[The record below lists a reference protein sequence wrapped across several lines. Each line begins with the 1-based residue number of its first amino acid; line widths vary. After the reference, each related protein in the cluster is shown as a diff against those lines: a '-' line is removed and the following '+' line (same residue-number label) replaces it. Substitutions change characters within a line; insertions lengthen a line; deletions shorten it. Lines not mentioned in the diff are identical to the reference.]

1 MPAVFRSI
9 GLSRWFSR
17 QPVVWVE
24 HRPVHMRVPEHMRR
38 RRAVGVALQMRQC
51 DVKLAGPA
59 FRTEKQRTAAAR
71 AGAAFRAGGRG
82 IPAQRTDDIVDARDR
97 SPCQTTSRTP
107 HRARADTACSGNAAT
122 HSHVTLKRTSP
133 QRQLPCDEGIKIFP
147 CCIGFDHTTRACT
160 PTYIHTARDGI
171 PQRCPPMA
179 LATRPRI
186 PALGQNR
193 QSSALPAKCDVLIA
207 SKTAADRS
215 RFPVTQVGI
224 EGSSAARGEAPRIR
238 GRQRLSLRNRL

>member
-1 MPAVFRSI
+1 MRCETRRASVPNGRTVNCRSARR
-9 GLSRWFSR
+9 S
-17 QPVVWVE
+17 
-24 HRPVHMRVPEHMRR
+24 RVPRR
-38 RRAVGVALQMRQC
+38 GTRHTSAANRRYRRCARSFAMPNHVA
-51 DVKLAGPA
+51 
-59 FRTEKQRTAAAR
+59 
-71 AGAAFRAGGRG
+71 
-82 IPAQRTDDIVDARDR
+82 
-97 SPCQTTSRTP
+97 
-107 HRARADTACSGNAAT
+107 NAAPCARRHSVQWQCAT
-122 HSHVTLKRTSP
+122 HRLGHATVKRTSP

-186 PALGQNR
+186 PALRQDR